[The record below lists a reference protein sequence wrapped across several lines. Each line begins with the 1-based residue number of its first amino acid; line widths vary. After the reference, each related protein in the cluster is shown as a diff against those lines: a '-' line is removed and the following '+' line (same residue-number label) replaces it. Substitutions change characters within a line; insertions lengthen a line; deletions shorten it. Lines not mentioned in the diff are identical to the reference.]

1 MKSVQEDR
9 HGTYVVTYDVASRLQ
24 AFRPK
29 SLSIPRPDDVLFE
42 RFHMSLYQKVQQAL
56 PGINIDTIEMSELR
70 RKIWEQVDSRITNLD
85 QQAVLSTCQEIA
97 DSNPKSEGLI
107 LNINRLFNTD
117 GKMIGHGPRPGFEL
131 LTKQFD
137 GLAKK
142 IAGRSVVLI
151 EDGAFSGGT
160 LRYVLGELKSRSIAV
175 TTIVIGYCKNGSKE
189 AVKEVFDGELV
200 IVRPI
205 KNLIDWIPDHDLIPF
220 IPNCGRVLGEAV
232 GDHSFQPVQRSDGF
246 SCAYPY
252 ILPFGRIE
260 EWASLP
266 VEGARDLSRLCLDTS
281 IEIYGRVC
289 PKMTVG
295 ELLRANPR
303 VSMPIELGGHEAKV
317 PLETGIVAFLEEIRK
332 RLGQLGPAS

>member
-1 MKSVQEDR
+1 MQSVQEDR
-9 HGTYVVTYDVASRLQ
+9 HGTYVVTYDIASRLQ

-29 SLSIPRPDDVLFE
+29 SLTIPRPDDQLFE
-42 RFHMSLYQKVQQAL
+42 RFHMGLYQKVQQAL
-56 PGINIDTIEMSELR
+56 PGISIDTIEMSELR
-70 RKIWEQVDSRITNLD
+70 RKIWEQVNERVINLD
-85 QQAVLSTCQEIA
+85 SQAVLSTCQEIA
-97 DSNPKSEGLI
+97 DSNPKSEGLL

-117 GKMIGHGPRPGFEL
+117 GQLIGHGPRPGFEP

-137 GLAKK
+137 DLARK

-160 LRYVLGELKSRSIAV
+160 LRYVLRELKSRSITV

-205 KNLIDWIPDHDLIPF
+205 KSLIDWIPDHDLIPF
-220 IPNCGRVLGEAV
+220 IPNCGRVLGEPS
-232 GDHSFQPVQRSDGF
+232 GDHSLMPVRRSDGF

-252 ILPFGRIE
+252 ILPFGKIE

-266 VEGARDLSRLCLDTS
+266 IEGARELSRLCLDTS
-281 IEIYGRVC
+281 IEIFGRIGQ
-289 PKMTVG
+289 KMTIG
-295 ELLRANPR
+295 ELLRSNPR
-303 VSMPIELGGHEAKV
+303 VSIPIEIGSHTLLTAVDTE
-317 PLETGIVAFLEEIRK
+317 IVGFLEQVRK
-332 RLGQLGPAS
+332 RLG

>member
-1 MKSVQEDR
+1 MQSVQEDR

-29 SLSIPRPDDVLFE
+29 TLTIPRPDDQLFE
-42 RFHMSLYQKVQQAL
+42 RFHMGLFQKIQQAL

-70 RKIWEQVDSRITNLD
+70 RKIWEQVDARITDLS

-97 DSNPKSEGLI
+97 DSNPKSEGLL

-117 GKMIGHGPRPGFEL
+117 GQLIGHGPRPGFEP

-137 GLAKK
+137 NLAGK

-160 LRYVLGELKSRSIAV
+160 LRSVLHELNSRGITV
-175 TTIVIGYCKNGSKE
+175 TAIVIGFCCTRAKFVLGH
-189 AVKEVFDGELV
+189 VFKGELV
-200 IVRPI
+200 IVHPI
-205 KNLIDWIPDHDLIPF
+205 ENLLDWIPDHDLIPF
-220 IPNCGRVLGEAV
+220 IPNCGRVLGEPS
-232 GDHSFQPVQRSDGF
+232 DHSFMPVRKAEGY

-252 ILPFGRIE
+252 ILPFGKIE

-266 VEGARDLSRLCLDTS
+266 IEGARDLSRLCLETS
-281 IEIYGRVC
+281 IELFGRVGH
-289 PKMTVG
+289 KMTIG
-295 ELLRANPR
+295 ELLGANSR
-303 VSMPIELGGHEAKV
+303 VSMPIEIGAHEV
-317 PLETGIVAFLEEIRK
+317 LPVLNTEIVSFLEQMRK
-332 RLGQLGPAS
+332 RLG

>member
-1 MKSVQEDR
+1 MQAVQEDR

-29 SLSIPRPDDVLFE
+29 TLTVPRLNDPLFE
-42 RFHMSLYQKVQQAL
+42 RFHMGLFQKVQQAL
-56 PGINIDTIEMSELR
+56 PGITIDTIEMSELR

-117 GKMIGHGPRPGFEL
+117 GQLIGHGPRPGFKPL
-131 LTKQFD
+131 AKQYD
-137 GLAKK
+137 DLAKK

-160 LRYVLGELKSRSIAV
+160 LRYVLHELNSRGITV
-175 TTIVIGYCKNGSKE
+175 TAIVIGFCCTRAKFVLGHVY
-189 AVKEVFDGELV
+189 AGELV
-200 IVRPI
+200 IVHPI
-205 KNLIDWIPDHDLIPF
+205 ENLLDWIPDHDLIPF
-220 IPNCGRVLGEAV
+220 IPNCGRVLGEPT
-232 GDHSFQPVQRSDGF
+232 GDHSFMPVRRSDGF

-252 ILPFGRIE
+252 ILPFGKIE

-266 VEGARDLSRLCLDTS
+266 VEGARELSRLCLDTS
-281 IEIYGRVC
+281 IEIYSRVGQ
-289 PKMTVG
+289 KMTIG
-295 ELLRANPR
+295 ELLGANPR
-303 VSMPIELGGHEAKV
+303 VSMPIELGAHEAKV
-317 PLETGIVAFLEEIRK
+317 SPETEIVAFLETMRK
-332 RLGQLGPAS
+332 RLG

>member
-1 MKSVQEDR
+1 MQNDQQDR

-29 SLSIPRPDDVLFE
+29 TLTIPRPDDQLFE

-56 PGINIDTIEMSELR
+56 PGITIDTIEMGELR
-70 RKIWEQVDSRITNLD
+70 RKIWEQVDTRITDLG

-117 GKMIGHGPRPGFEL
+117 GQLIGHGPRPGFEP

-137 GLAKK
+137 NLAGK

-160 LRYVLGELKSRSIAV
+160 LRFVLQELNNRGITV
-175 TTIVIGYCKNGSKE
+175 TAIVIGFCCTRAKFVLGH
-189 AVKEVFDGELV
+189 VFKGELV
-200 IVRPI
+200 IVHPI
-205 KNLIDWIPDHDLIPF
+205 ENLLDWIPDHDLIPF
-220 IPNCGRVLGEAV
+220 IPNCGRVLGEPS
-232 GDHSFQPVQRSDGF
+232 DHSFMPVRKVEGY

-252 ILPFGRIE
+252 ILPFGKIE

-266 VEGARDLSRLCLDTS
+266 IEGARDLSRLCLETS
-281 IEIYGRVC
+281 IELFGRLGH
-289 PKMTVG
+289 KMTIG
-295 ELLRANPR
+295 ELLGANPR
-303 VSMPIELGGHEAKV
+303 VSMPIEIGAHEV
-317 PLETGIVAFLEEIRK
+317 LPVLDTEIVSFLEQVRK
-332 RLGQLGPAS
+332 RLG